1 MFIKDLIF
9 KWIIM
14 AKGLYKVLKKKR
26 IKEIISKLLKYTNIL
41 NIYIK
46 EMEKRSIVGASVI
59 FTI

>member
-1 MFIKDLIF
+1 MFIKNLTL

-26 IKEIISKLLKYTNIL
+26 AKELLSKLLKDINIL
-41 NIYIK
+41 DIYIK
-46 EMEKRSIVGASVI
+46 KIEKRGIVGASII